1 MYFTINSFLPKD
13 DDVRFPHLGEIPAK
27 QTYDIE

>member
-13 DDVRFPHLGEIPAK
+13 DDVRFPHLGEIPAA
-27 QTYDIE
+27 